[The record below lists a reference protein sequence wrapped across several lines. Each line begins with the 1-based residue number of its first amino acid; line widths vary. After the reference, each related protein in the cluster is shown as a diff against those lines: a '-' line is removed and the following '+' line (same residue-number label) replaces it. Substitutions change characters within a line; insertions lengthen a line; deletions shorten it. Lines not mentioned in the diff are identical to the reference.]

1 MVDKVGLNP
10 IAFGLE
16 RPIRAFDEPSP
27 EKALRVVEPMVEPAP
42 PGREDIDTAV
52 RDINEAVQVVRRN
65 LQFSVN
71 EDSGRI
77 VITVMDAETREVVR
91 QIPPEK
97 LVAAAENLAALRGLL
112 YEDEV

>member
-1 MVDKVGLNP
+1 VDKVGLNP

-16 RPIRAFDEPSP
+16 RPSRALDNPP
-27 EKALRVVEPMVEPAP
+27 AEKALRVVEPMAETAP
-42 PGREDIDTAV
+42 PGRDDIESAV

-77 VITVMDAETREVVR
+77 MITVMDAETSEVVR

-97 LVAAAENLAALRGLL
+97 LVAAAENLTALRGLL